1 MFWFPQLHPKIAR
14 IELSGVISAPA
25 RKWILEALHR
35 VEKQKFP
42 ALVLRI
48 DSPGGTVGDSEEIH
62 SAICRLRQQTKTK
75 VVASFGNIS
84 ASGGVYVGV
93 AADRIVANSGTITG
107 SIGVILRG
115 NNLEKLLDRVGISF
129 KTIKSGQFKDILGFD
144 RPLEPMEAEIL
155 QSLIDDSYERFVQV
169 VAEGRKLS
177 PATVKSF
184 ADGRIFTGA
193 QALQLGLV
201 DRLGTEEDAR
211 IWAAELAGLDPKKA
225 KFYPLKPPKSLANRL
240 LPRSIVG
247 VTERL
252 EFELQSKGMPLWLCA
267 GCGF

>member
-1 MFWFPQLHPKIAR
+1 MLWFRRFQPRIAR

-25 RKWILEALHR
+25 RRWILEALHR
-35 VEKQKFP
+35 VEQHKFP

-62 SAICRLRQQTKTK
+62 SAICRLRRQTKTK
-75 VVASFGNIS
+75 VVASFGNIA
-84 ASGGVYVGV
+84 ASGGVFVGV
-93 AADRIVANSGTITG
+93 AADYIVANRGTITG

-115 NNLEKLLDRVGISF
+115 NNLEKLLDRVGVSF
-129 KTIKSGQFKDILGFD
+129 KTIKSGKFKDILAFD
-144 RPLEPMEAEIL
+144 RPLEPEETQIL
-155 QSLIDDSYERFVQV
+155 QSLIDDSYEKFVQV

-177 PATVKSF
+177 TATVRSF

-193 QALQLGLV
+193 QALALGLV

-211 IWAAELAGLDPKKA
+211 IWSAELAGLDPKKA
-225 KFYPLKPPKSLANRL
+225 KFYTLKPPKSLASRL
-240 LPRSIVG
+240 LPRSMVA

-252 EFELQSKGMPLWLCA
+252 EFELQTNGIPLWLMPSQ
-267 GCGF
+267 